1 MTINLVVSLII
12 VVVSISRP
20 EISAELLITSDAAA
34 ALAVKYDICISSCSL
49 SKYATFNIMRLS
61 KYLPF
66 KPNSV
71 DEIVSGAYGVAAANG
86 FELSALKPPAL
97 NPSATLK

>member
-1 MTINLVVSLII
+1 MSLVESLRI

-20 EISAELLITSDAAA
+20 DMSAELLITSEAAA
-34 ALAVKYDICISSCSL
+34 ALAVKYEICISSCSL
-49 SKYATFNIMRLS
+49 SKYATFIIILLL

-66 KPNSV
+66 RPNSV

-86 FELSALKPPAL
+86 LELSALNPPAL